1 MNPSWRRCANQG
13 PASLLLKQAISR
25 WYQYW
30 NVQNCVTCA
39 KGSIYLNDART
50 NLFAELLQTIMGSPV
65 IERYARRL
73 PSKTDE
79 CCQCLYPCD
88 CVIYCSKCPAL
99 GLKGVYFSPGN
110 GCHGN
115 LINCLG
121 DCSWSVMVRCCFCD
135 TSRIL
140 CLFAILLSGLEFSS
154 EVQRLILAMTL
165 AERRWATPKN
175 TTRRIL
181 GVDQTQIIFKNCWM

>member
-1 MNPSWRRCANQG
+1 MQPLLPNRNESQLTPLCKSKTI
-13 PASLLLKQAISR
+13 ASFEINHKQMISILECTE
-25 WYQYW
+25 
-30 NVQNCVTCA
+30 CVTCA

-50 NLFAELLQTIMGSPV
+50 NLFAELLQTIMRSPV

-73 PSKTDE
+73 PNKTDE

-99 GLKGVYFSPGN
+99 GLKGVYFLPGN

-121 DCSWSVMVRCCFCD
+121 DCS
-135 TSRIL
+135 
-140 CLFAILLSGLEFSS
+140 
-154 EVQRLILAMTL
+154 
-165 AERRWATPKN
+165 
-175 TTRRIL
+175 
-181 GVDQTQIIFKNCWM
+181 